1 MKRLNIFL
9 ILITLG
15 LASWAYFLYQ
25 SDDPIDLSSL
35 IKKDGAPDYT
45 GKRMETTVY
54 DLQGKAQY
62 FAAADEIKRYENS
75 EKTEFIR
82 PLLELFDSDT
92 ALKQWKVSADHAEV
106 TKDKMLY
113 LVGNVK
119 IESLDSQS
127 RLQQIETERLNVDLT
142 TQDISSDRAVKSYGM
157 GFITTGVG
165 LTGNLKKQIA
175 TLTNDV
181 KSYIEPTIIQNQNK
195 SEKSDK

>member
-1 MKRLNIFL
+1 MKRLNILL

-15 LASWAYFLYQ
+15 LASWAYYLYQ
-25 SDDPIDLSSL
+25 ADNQPDLSAL
-35 IKKDGAPDYT
+35 IKKDGSPEYT
-45 GKRMETTVY
+45 GRRMDTTVY

-62 FAAADEIKRYENS
+62 FAAADEIKRYESN
-75 EKTEFIR
+75 ERTEFIR
-82 PLLELFDSDT
+82 PLLELFDKDT
-92 ALKQWKVSADHAEV
+92 ALKQWRVTADHAEI
-106 TKDKMLY
+106 TKEKMLH

-127 RLQQIETERLNVDLT
+127 RLQRIETERLNVDLT
-142 TQDISSDRAVKSYGM
+142 TQDISSDQVVKSYGM

-181 KSYIEPTIIQNQNK
+181 KSYIEPTIIQN
-195 SEKSDK
+195 KSDK